1 MSDEAARIRYVH
13 SRRFLSL
20 KKSKGSRIQD
30 GHTEDKQ
37 EQQGIATEESFYLKI
52 TEFEKTITEFEGHIA
67 ENYIIGFL
75 IA

>member
-1 MSDEAARIRYVH
+1 MPDEVARIRYVH

-30 GHTEDKQ
+30 GHTDDKQ
-37 EQQGIATEESFYLKI
+37 KQQEIATEESFYLK
-52 TEFEKTITEFEGHIA
+52 ITEFEGHIA